1 MNPYGNFF
9 GVPQPY
15 YGAIPPNYPTY
26 VPPNLMGY
34 TSVPTVATTVT
45 VSQPSTTQTS
55 KTETTATAV
64 AQVIVTQDKTP
75 VTTVFVGNIPDRAP
89 DSVIKA
95 LLMRCGNILSWKR
108 VQGASGNYQAFGF
121 CEYQSPESTLRCV
134 RLLNNFEIL
143 EKKLMVKVDAKTEEL
158 LKEYQ
163 KKSKGAADDEKKTD
177 DEDQDDEVVKTALQ
191 NILQEAIDTYQLGH
205 ESPNRAEYLEGPR
218 HLTIDDLDI
227 DGERKD
233 LINKEIETFRRRN
246 EFDYNDLGAVSVTH
260 DLLSDLREFLSSIKK
275 PTCRFNQ
282 VSKETP
288 AEDRNK
294 RTRDLDFYTSRY
306 SSSSRTAATTRSDR
320 DSERGGGSRYSRSR
334 SRSREPSKKRPRGGI
349 TSSSLVSDKHYRSS
363 RSIDEEEEAIKKRL
377 ERKLKEKEE
386 SYQSR
391 LRQWEARERKKQ
403 DEYEHDAERD
413 KKKQEYM
420 QAEAKSLLEFLTAYD
435 DEIEDPKYY
444 KGSALQRR
452 LTDREVEETA
462 DERDCQKEHE
472 QLEATRKKLLEEG
485 NPEVETI
492 ILQMEQAMQEH
503 LQKRLNLDAK
513 SPKSSPSVSRDVSP
527 ESHSIDIPKVSSS
540 GFRPVSPESESG
552 IAESASVKETSKGD
566 LPRKDSSTFL
576 FSMSSKT
583 NDNVIKPAAAFDD
596 DEVEAKSKRPALSFV
611 PPSASE
617 KITISRSNSSNY
629 PDLKAVANLSV
640 AEKKA
645 IIKQIIERIP
655 TNMEELFTYPIDWR
669 AVDADLVDERIKPW
683 VDKKIVEYLGEP
695 EATLSKFIC
704 EQLLEHK
711 PPAKML
717 SDIALV
723 LEEEAEVFVA
733 KMWRLLIYAIAEKN
747 LGLSM

>member
-15 YGAIPPNYPTY
+15 YGAIPPNYSTY

-34 TSVPTVATTVT
+34 TAVPTVATTVT

-55 KTETTATAV
+55 KTETNATAV

-163 KKSKGAADDEKKTD
+163 KKNKGGTDDEKKID
-177 DEDQDDEVVKTALQ
+177 EEDQDDEVVKTALQ

-246 EFDYNDLGAVSVTH
+246 E
-260 DLLSDLREFLSSIKK
+260 
-275 PTCRFNQ
+275 
-282 VSKETP
+282 KETP

-334 SRSREPSKKRPRGGI
+334 SRSREPSKKRPRGGV

-363 RSIDEEEEAIKKRL
+363 RSVDEEEEAIKKRL

-420 QAEAKSLLEFLTAYD
+420 QTEAKSLLEFLTAYD

-513 SPKSSPSVSRDVSP
+513 SPKSSSSVSRDVSP

-552 IAESASVKETSKGD
+552 IAESASVKETNKGD

-617 KITISRSNSSNY
+617 KTTASRSNSSNY

>member
-1 MNPYGNFF
+1 MMN
-9 GVPQPY
+9 
-15 YGAIPPNYPTY
+15 
-26 VPPNLMGY
+26 
-34 TSVPTVATTVT
+34 S
-45 VSQPSTTQTS
+45 
-55 KTETTATAV
+55 
-64 AQVIVTQDKTP
+64 
-75 VTTVFVGNIPDRAP
+75 
-89 DSVIKA
+89 
-95 LLMRCGNILSWKR
+95 
-108 VQGASGNYQAFGF
+108 
-121 CEYQSPESTLRCV
+121 STL
-134 RLLNNFEIL
+134 
-143 EKKLMVKVDAKTEEL
+143 
-158 LKEYQ
+158 
-163 KKSKGAADDEKKTD
+163 
-177 DEDQDDEVVKTALQ
+177 
-191 NILQEAIDTYQLGH
+191 
-205 ESPNRAEYLEGPR
+205 
-218 HLTIDDLDI
+218 
-227 DGERKD
+227 
-233 LINKEIETFRRRN
+233 TF
-246 EFDYNDLGAVSVTH
+246 
-260 DLLSDLREFLSSIKK
+260 
-275 PTCRFNQ
+275 
-282 VSKETP
+282 VSKEMP

-306 SSSSRTAATTRSDR
+306 SSSSRTATTTRSDR

-334 SRSREPSKKRPRGGI
+334 SPSREPLKKRPRGGI

-363 RSIDEEEEAIKKRL
+363 RSVDEEEEAIKKRL

-403 DEYEHDAERD
+403 DEYERDTERD

-420 QAEAKSLLEFLTAYD
+420 HSEAKNLLEFLTAYD
-435 DEIEDPKYY
+435 DDIEDSKYY

-462 DERDCQKEHE
+462 DERDRQKEHE
-472 QLEATRKKLLEEG
+472 QLEVIRKKLLEEE

-503 LQKRLNLDAK
+503 LQKRLNLD
-513 SPKSSPSVSRDVSP
+513 PKSSQSSSSVSRAVSP
-527 ESHSIDIPKVSSS
+527 QSHSIDIPKVSSS

-552 IAESASVKETSKGD
+552 VAESASLEETNRGD
-566 LPRKDSSTFL
+566 LPRRDSSTFL
-576 FSMSSKT
+576 FSMSSKA

-617 KITISRSNSSNY
+617 KVSTSRLSSNY

-669 AVDADLVDERIKPW
+669 AVDSDLVGERIKPW

-711 PPAKML
+711 PPSKML

-723 LEEEAEVFVA
+723 LEEEAEIFVA

-747 LGLSM
+747 LGLSVA